1 MSRWAIALMGM
12 ALGAVVGAEC
22 SRQGRWEAERRVVVA
37 VDTLVSR
44 RLQVRDSVVVRY
56 DTIYRSAM
64 AAESVRCDSEA
75 VVVPITQAR
84 FATAEAEAWVS
95 GFRPRLDSLRVFMPR
110 LAPAAP
116 AKPKR
121 WHVGVT
127 AGAAITPKGV
137 QPSVTVGITYSF
149 YSF

>member
-1 MSRWAIALMGM
+1 MLSM
-12 ALGAVVGAEC
+12 ALGAVLGAEC
-22 SRQGRWEAERRVVVA
+22 ARQGRWEAERRVVVG
-37 VDTLVSR
+37 VDTVVSR
-44 RLQVRDSVVVRY
+44 RLLVRDSVVVRY
-56 DTIYRSAM
+56 DTIYQSAM
-64 AAESVRCDSEA
+64 ASESIRCDSEA

-84 FATAEAEAWVS
+84 YATAEAEAWVS

-110 LAPAAP
+110 VAPASAP
-116 AKPKR
+116 KPKR

-127 AGAAITPKGV
+127 AGAAITPRGV